1 MAKSTPYPPPLTE
14 AQLEVINVVWER
26 GEATISEVWQE
37 LRQHRK
43 IARATVQT
51 VVQRLEGK
59 GWLRHRPIGKTFMFS
74 VVFSK
79 EDVQGRLVSNLVDNA
94 FGGSVE
100 GLVWSLLKHREVSSA
115 EAKRIQTMIDQAK
128 KKPGKG
134 RKKS

>member
-1 MAKSTPYPPPLTE
+1 MAESTPYPPPLTK
-14 AQLEVINVVWER
+14 AQLEIINVVWER

-51 VVQRLEGK
+51 VVQRLERK

-74 VVFSK
+74 AVFPK
-79 EDVQGRLVSNLVDNA
+79 EDVQGRLVNNLVDNA

-128 KKPGKG
+128 KKRGKG

>member
-1 MAKSTPYPPPLTE
+1 MAKSTPYPPPFTE

-26 GEATISEVWQE
+26 GEATISEVWQA

-74 VVFSK
+74 VMFSK
-79 EDVQGRLVSNLVDNA
+79 EDVQGRLVNNLVDNA

-100 GLVWSLLKHREVSSA
+100 GLVWALLKNREVSSA

-128 KKPGKG
+128 KKRGKG